1 MEKLLPQLPQ
11 SLDQMPAAVTV
22 TLMSSEG
29 RKAWRPVPG
38 MYDGL
43 RNYLKTVVG
52 ADGGTRAGR
61 TPTG

>member
-22 TLMSSEG
+22 TLMSREG
-29 RKAWRPVPG
+29 RKAWRPVLG

-43 RNYLKTVVG
+43 RNYLKRGEV
-52 ADGGTRAGR
+52 
-61 TPTG
+61 